1 MKKGI
6 LHGIL
11 AYGSWGLFPIFWKQL
26 QSVDALQIIGHRIV
40 WSFFVV
46 SGLLLLLTK
55 VSRKEL
61 IPSRNVLLVYV
72 VASLLIG
79 VNWLLYVWAVNSGHI
94 VESSLG
100 YFINPLFSVLFGIFF
115 FGEKLRKL
123 QILALLL
130 ATAGVVYLSL
140 TVGSVPWIALSL
152 ALSFGLYGVV
162 KKKASLPPLHGL
174 LLETGLLFIPAVA
187 YLLFREANQTAAFLH
202 GSAKTN
208 MLLLACGAIT
218 TFPLVFFASAA
229 QKIPLSLL
237 GFLQYLSPTLQFLT
251 GVLLYQE
258 PFSQER
264 FAGFGLVWVALGV
277 FAWDGRQHRKP
288 KA

>member
-40 WSFFVV
+40 WSFIVL
-46 SGLLLLLTK
+46 SGLLLLLGK
-55 VSRKEL
+55 VTRKEL
-61 IPSRNVLLVYV
+61 IPSRKVLEVYV
-72 VASLLIG
+72 LASLLIG

-100 YFINPLFSVLFGIFF
+100 YFINPLFSVCFGIFF

-123 QILALLL
+123 QVGALLM
-130 ATAGVVYLSL
+130 ATGGVVYLSL
-140 TVGSVPWIALSL
+140 ALGSVPWIALTL

-174 LLETGLLFIPAVA
+174 LLETGLLFIPALL
-187 YLLFREANQTAAFLH
+187 YLIFRETEQTAAFLH
-202 GSAKTN
+202 GPPKTSW
-208 MLLLACGAIT
+208 LLLACGAIT

-258 PFSQER
+258 PFSKER
-264 FAGFGLVWVALGV
+264 FIGFGMVWLALGV
-277 FAWDGRQHRKP
+277 FAWDGRQSRK
-288 KA
+288 ASS